1 MPNPINPDNPFL
13 PPEEP
18 TFWSLWLL
26 IPAALLGIP
35 ILGIAMVFATPHKP
49 STDGSEIGLLFFPF
63 VAAVL
68 ASGAGLRVQPGG
80 KRVIFLLLSSGWIL
94 LWLLIFFVGMLA
106 P

>member
-1 MPNPINPDNPFL
+1 MTNPNNPFL
-13 PPEEP
+13 PPEPP
-18 TFWSLWLL
+18 TFWSLWVL

-35 ILGIAMVFATPHKP
+35 ILGIGMVIATPHGP

-63 VAAVL
+63 VAAGL
-68 ASGAGLRVQPGG
+68 ALAAGLRVQPGA
-80 KRVIFLLLSSGWIL
+80 KRMIFLLLSGGWIM